1 MQIQEILVSALISTR
16 EQQHFF
22 KKPPVYFYYKSA
34 KISSRRK
41 KIGGIRIF
49 IERLQFASRRVN
61 YDPVKQSPACF
72 RVNWT
77 SKSGRKIEKIWE
89 YSLKYR
95 YFLDSWNSNISQGF
109 WIVYFDLWHKEPSF
123 SLATCISC
131 FPVFILPLSQKPAQ
145 RGAFKKCTLVSS
157 SRSVH
162 ATFYFVWTTLA
173 ELVFALEIFSKKS
186 WVKPVKISKSWSKI
200 DCQSAFQTLSVFRT
214 TK

>member
-72 RVNWT
+72 RVN
-77 SKSGRKIEKIWE
+77 
-89 YSLKYR
+89 
-95 YFLDSWNSNISQGF
+95 
-109 WIVYFDLWHKEPSF
+109 
-123 SLATCISC
+123 
-131 FPVFILPLSQKPAQ
+131 
-145 RGAFKKCTLVSS
+145 
-157 SRSVH
+157 
-162 ATFYFVWTTLA
+162 
-173 ELVFALEIFSKKS
+173 
-186 WVKPVKISKSWSKI
+186 
-200 DCQSAFQTLSVFRT
+200 
-214 TK
+214 